1 MRVLLVQPSRLEPDG
16 SVYKNKTRWLLGMT
30 LPYLAALTPPG
41 IAVAI
46 KDDLYE
52 EIDYSERCDLVG
64 LTCMSHQASR
74 AYQIADEFR
83 NRGVPVVIGGFHA
96 TLAPD
101 EALEHADAVVVGEAE
116 GVWQKV
122 IEDAA
127 SGRLQGRYVSSE
139 LS

>member
-1 MRVLLVQPSRLEPDG
+1 MKVLLVQPSRLEPDG

-30 LPYLAALTPPG
+30 LPYLAALCPEG
-41 IAVAI
+41 VDVSI

-52 EIDYSERCDLVG
+52 TIDFNEPCDLVG
-64 LTCMSHQASR
+64 LTCMSHQATR

-83 NRGVPVVIGGFHA
+83 RRGKPVVIGGFHA

-116 GVWQKV
+116 GVWDRV
-122 IEDAA
+122 LEDAA
-127 SGRLQGRYVSSE
+127 SGKLPGATRA
-139 LS
+139 